1 MKKAERKQIKN
12 AFYKYPEM
20 FKTLVLSTVDWAESN
35 FAVDYSKVS
44 VQTSPGNYK
53 ETQLCGLIDDNQRK
67 LRWCSMVE
75 KTLEHYHFEKDKVRF
90 VQLYFFKKNTIL
102 YTCLEVGICRATF
115 FNWENEILETAY
127 KWAKELRLVKGD

>member
-1 MKKAERKQIKN
+1 
-12 AFYKYPEM
+12 
-20 FKTLVLSTVDWAESN
+20 
-35 FAVDYSKVS
+35 
-44 VQTSPGNYK
+44 
-53 ETQLCGLIDDNQRK
+53 
-67 LRWCSMVE
+67 MVE